1 MFVGLFDKAL
11 YLTLTIKKEGC
22 LLGSEGYV
30 SHTCHEERR
39 PFVGLFDKAMH
50 LTLATKKEGRL

>member
-30 SHTCHEERR
+30 SHTCHEEGRV
-39 PFVGLFDKAMH
+39 FVGLFDKALY
-50 LTLATKKEGRL
+50 LTLTIKKEGHL